1 MTGTTTMIGTAIG
14 IAMITD
20 SWLISGQT
28 KMSALFYLFLSLNIC
43 AAISLVVF
51 VCSNARPAR
60 SHNLN
65 VEFLRA
71 A

>member
-1 MTGTTTMIGTAIG
+1 
-14 IAMITD
+14 
-20 SWLISGQT
+20 
-28 KMSALFYLFLSLNIC
+28 MSALFYLFLSLKIC

-51 VCSNARPAR
+51 VCFNARPAR
-60 SHNLN
+60 SHTMN